1 MQSNCAVAAGG
12 AFFQYEFHIINF
24 NTYVGFKKNRR
35 PQAKK
40 PNFKYV
46 IKGPPLKKNKKT
58 VYTTYNNIY
67 HASTQEK
74 TRNRE

>member
-12 AFFQYEFHIINF
+12 AFFQYEFDFINY
-24 NTYVGFKKNRR
+24 NIYAWVKKNRR

-46 IKGPPLKKNKKT
+46 IKGPPLKKIKKT

>member
-1 MQSNCAVAAGG
+1 MLGSKKIGG
-12 AFFQYEFHIINF
+12 H
-24 NTYVGFKKNRR
+24 KL
-35 PQAKK
+35 KK

-46 IKGPPLKKNKKT
+46 IKGPPFKKNKKT

-74 TRNRE
+74 KRNRE